1 MTVTP
6 LVVALIAFGLAIHA
20 LPWDAMQRTAQ
31 RLRTLPAPAF
41 ALGLAVML
49 VVDAMR
55 YEGVAPF
62 IYFRF

>member
-1 MTVTP
+1 V
-6 LVVALIAFGLAIHA
+6 LLIAGGLAIHA
-20 LPWDAMQRTAQ
+20 FPWDGMTRVAQ
-31 RLRTLPAPAF
+31 RIRSVPAPLIA
-41 ALGLAVML
+41 AGLAVAML